1 MLGLII
7 FNYYG
12 IIQLW
17 KRLRRCRYMTL
28 RPKVRLIDVLIKAA
42 ARIMITDMV
51 LMAIDLSVVVVYRVA
66 ESGLIGEICGAEV
79 DIGLMESRLNL
90 I

>member
-1 MLGLII
+1 MEKTPTLPVL
-7 FNYYG
+7 
-12 IIQLW
+12 
-17 KRLRRCRYMTL
+17 TL

>member
-1 MLGLII
+1 MRLII
-7 FNYYG
+7 FNDYG

-17 KRLRRCRYMTL
+17 KKLRCCRYMTL
-28 RPKVRLIDVLIKAA
+28 HPKVRLIDVLIRAV
-42 ARIMITDMV
+42 ARIMIADMV
-51 LMAIDLSVVVVYRVA
+51 LMVIDLSVVVVYRVA
-66 ESGLIGEICGAEV
+66 ESGLIGEVCGAEV

>member
-1 MLGLII
+1 MSLTI

-12 IIQLW
+12 MIQLW
-17 KRLRRCRYMTL
+17 KKLRCCRYMTL
-28 RPKVRLIDVLIKAA
+28 RPKVRLIDVLARA
-42 ARIMITDMV
+42 VARIMITDMV

-66 ESGLIGEICGAEV
+66 ESGLIGEVCGSEV